1 MRFEELGLRPKTVDA
16 LKKMQYEEPTEV
28 QQKVIPLILN
38 GNNVIVRS
46 KTGTGKTAAF
56 GIGVI
61 ERLANGSAIKA
72 LVLTPTRELS
82 VQVSK
87 ELMSIASN
95 YPLKISVVYG
105 GVSINPQIDEL
116 RKGVDVLIATPGRLI
131 DHAERNTVD
140 LSRFNV
146 IVLDEADRMLDMG
159 FKDQMDYLMSRIPQ
173 SRTVILLS
181 ATLDDS
187 IMRIASNY
195 MGKPEIVEVGEK
207 DKPEEIKEEHV
218 EVARN
223 EKITKLGEILK
234 AHSQGKVL
242 IFTSTKIF
250 ADRLSERLARMG
262 FRSDRIQGDMSQAA
276 RENVLHK
283 FRQGQLRVLV
293 ATDIAARGLH
303 IDDVELIVNYDRAQD
318 ADTHLHRIGRTG
330 RMGASGKAITFVEK
344 SETPEERFSD
354 DHPDFAWMRHGLHP
368 TGVSHGRRPT
378 DRDESKGRGERKG
391 APLRGGWKSK
401 KNWQR

>member
-1 MRFEELGLRPKTVDA
+1 MRFEELNLRPQTVGA

-28 QQKVIPLILN
+28 QQKVIPFILN
-38 GNNVIVRS
+38 GSNVIVRS

-61 ERLANGSAIKA
+61 ERLVNGSAIKA
-72 LVLTPTRELS
+72 LVLCPTRELS

-87 ELMSIASN
+87 ELRAIASN

-140 LSRFNV
+140 LSEYNV
-146 IVLDEADRMLDMG
+146 VVLDEADRMLDMG
-159 FKDQMDYLMSRIPQ
+159 FRDQMDYIMGRIPQ

-195 MGKPEIVEVGEK
+195 MGKPVVVEIGEK
-207 DKPEEIKEEHV
+207 DKPEEIKEEHI

-223 EKITKLGEILK
+223 EKITKLGEILR
-234 AHSQGKVL
+234 AHGTCKVL

-250 ADRLSERLARMG
+250 ADRLAERLARMG
-262 FRSDRIQGDMSQAA
+262 FRSDRIQGDMSQAS
-276 RENVLHK
+276 RERVLHK

-293 ATDIAARGLH
+293 ATDVAARGLH

-330 RMGASGKAITFVEK
+330 RMGAAGKAITFVDK
-344 SETPEERFSD
+344 RETPQERFSN

-368 TGVSHGRRPT
+368 TGVSHGRRPS
-378 DRDESKGRGERKG
+378 DRDENRGRKERG
-391 APLRGGWKSK
+391 GPQRGGWKSK
-401 KNWQR
+401 KN